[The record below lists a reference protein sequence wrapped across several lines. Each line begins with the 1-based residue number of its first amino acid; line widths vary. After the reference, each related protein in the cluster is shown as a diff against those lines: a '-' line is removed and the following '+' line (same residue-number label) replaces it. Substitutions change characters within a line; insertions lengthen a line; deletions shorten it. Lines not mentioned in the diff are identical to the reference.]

1 MPTYKITD
9 TREIRAMTPAG
20 TSTLRYRVWLMTEHG
35 AMGTVDVEQR
45 DWNKEALSDILEQR
59 AEELDLAFSFTE

>member
-1 MPTYKITD
+1 MPTYKVTD

-20 TSTLRYRVWLMTEHG
+20 TSVLRYRVWLVTENG

-45 DWNKEALSDILEQR
+45 DWNKDTLPDILGQR
-59 AEELDLAFSFTE
+59 AEELDLAFSAAG